1 LFVWKEIVLK
11 VFLKRTS
18 GRSRHPP
25 STKEPPTEHQGAT
38 HHPPSTEQPP
48 TQDRGRGVSGFNSN
62 AVRRFIK
69 EGECVCVC
77 VFGKDVTR
85 ILILTLEQ
93 KRIEQE
99 FLQSNLLGG
108 LFEIYLLTIQLKK
121 FFHEDFL
128 MCQF

>member
-1 LFVWKEIVLK
+1 
-11 VFLKRTS
+11 VF
-18 GRSRHPP
+18 
-25 STKEPPTEHQGAT
+25 
-38 HHPPSTEQPP
+38 
-48 TQDRGRGVSGFNSN
+48 
-62 AVRRFIK
+62 
-69 EGECVCVC
+69 VCVC